1 MIDFT
6 QISEG
11 KTVVAKQIL
20 FSEQD
25 VIRFL
30 CASGGNVGSYK
41 NEENMLEIPSILMA
55 GKALGTML
63 GETGIPKG
71 TLHTTQRIEQ
81 FLRVNSDSNLMMEA
95 IVTKNK
101 KRAGARF
108 LTIEIVLYGSNGE
121 KILFTS
127 SGLIIRSEG
136 V

>member
-20 FSEQD
+20 FSEED
-25 VIRFL
+25 IVRFL
-30 CASGGNVGSYK
+30 SVSGGKVSSYTH
-41 NEENMLEIPSILMA
+41 EDQILETPSSLMA

-63 GETGIPKG
+63 RETGIPKG

-81 FLRVNSDSNLMMEA
+81 FLRVNSGNNLMMEA
-95 IVTKNK
+95 MVAKNK

-108 LTIEIVLYGSNGE
+108 LTIEIVLYNLNGE
-121 KILFTS
+121 KVLFAS

-136 V
+136 L

>member
-41 NEENMLEIPSILMA
+41 NEENMLEIPPILMA

-63 GETGIPKG
+63 GETGIPKEWNMVQAALG
-71 TLHTTQRIEQ
+71 KASAEPGPSPRP
-81 FLRVNSDSNLMMEA
+81 
-95 IVTKNK
+95 VTV
-101 KRAGARF
+101 
-108 LTIEIVLYGSNGE
+108 E
-121 KILFTS
+121 
-127 SGLIIRSEG
+127 
-136 V
+136 